1 MDIAKAAAVLNEAIA
16 KQYQDNVAANEA
28 NRRLADEKISYAN
41 EARGTYYSG
50 IPTWERAQN
59 AVTYADKLNDINKSY
74 ADTQN
79 SLWNTVS
86 DYLDK
91 INAYQEAA
99 GLGTIKMPSIT
110 NPTTSAPFLLNGIYY
125 TVDASGKLRRVNQ

>member
-1 MDIAKAAAVLNEAIA
+1 MDIAETAKVLNDLYAQ
-16 KQYQDNVAANEA
+16 QYQDNLAANEA

-59 AVTYADKLNDINKSY
+59 AVTYADKANEINLNY
-74 ADTQN
+74 ADQQTN
-79 SLWNTVS
+79 LWNKVQ
-86 DYLDK
+86 DYIDK

-99 GLGTIKMPSIT
+99 GGATMSVPT
-110 NPTTSAPFLLNGIYY
+110 GNNPITSAPFLLNGVYY
-125 TVDASGKLRRVNQ
+125 TYRNGKLTRV

>member
-1 MDIAKAAAVLNEAIA
+1 MDIAESARVLNEAIA

-28 NRRLADEKISYAN
+28 NRRLADERISYSN

-59 AVTYADKLNDINKSY
+59 AITYADKLNEINKSY
-74 ADTQN
+74 ASTQN
-79 SLWNTVS
+79 SLWNTVQ

-91 INAYQEAA
+91 INALNEAS
-99 GLGTIKMPSIT
+99 GLSSVSVPSIT
-110 NPTTSAPFLLNGIYY
+110 NPTTSAPFLLNGVYY
-125 TVDASGKLRRVNQ
+125 KYQDGKLVRA